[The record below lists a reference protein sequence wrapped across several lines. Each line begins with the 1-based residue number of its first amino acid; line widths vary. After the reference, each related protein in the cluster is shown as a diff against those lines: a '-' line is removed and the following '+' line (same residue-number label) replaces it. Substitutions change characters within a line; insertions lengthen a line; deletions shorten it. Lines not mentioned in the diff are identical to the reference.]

1 MESHVQTSALLHGKY
16 GVLQL
21 VSIACSF
28 ALGAWILY
36 ANKLF
41 YHDDAYITLRY
52 ARNFLEGHGIVW
64 NAGEYVQGYTNFLHL
79 VLISGLGLAGVDLV
93 WASRVI
99 GVLTFGLL
107 VLVLQLFLRRS
118 SRQSL
123 QERNLFHL
131 PVILTLASA
140 PLIVWSIGGLEGT
153 LFALL
158 TSTGCL
164 TFLAALDQ
172 SANWRLPVASGV
184 CLALAYLAHPTGLV
198 FIGLSMIWL
207 LITWKSR
214 LIRSIVAFA
223 APCFVIVTTYTL
235 WQFFYY
241 GDVVPNTFYTKAGNF
256 TIQRLIK
263 GLRYMVSYAQQPP
276 YLPIL
281 ILLAVGY
288 SIVAKKWHWHSK
300 LTYLALIISGY
311 TSFLVFIGGDHMQA
325 FRLFLPLIV
334 PLSYT
339 FYLLLTYTVDT
350 SNRIAVSLLT
360 VMVLFLSGMQLG
372 QARLNP
378 KKEDPASRT
387 GTIIGKYIAKAWP
400 EGSLVALNTAGS
412 TPYYA
417 PQHRYI
423 DMLGLND
430 RHIAKRIITKIE
442 LRRQN
447 ASGHLKGDGNYV
459 LSMAPDFIIVGP
471 AHGTDISDP
480 WFLSDLEMS
489 RAPRFAQKYIRKQV
503 RLNQRGEVIE
513 KGGTL
518 FAYYQRQGNS

>member
-41 YHDDAYITLRY
+41 YHDDAYITLQY

-79 VLISGLGLAGVDLV
+79 VLISGLGLAGVNMV

-107 VLVLQLFLRRS
+107 VLALQLFLRRS

-123 QERNLFHL
+123 QERNHFHL
-131 PVILTLASA
+131 PFILTLASA

-172 SANWRLPVASGV
+172 PANWRLPMASGV

-241 GDVVPNTFYTKAGNF
+241 GDVVPNTFYAKAGNF

-281 ILLAVGY
+281 ILFSVGY

-300 LTYLALIISGY
+300 LT
-311 TSFLVFIGGDHMQA
+311 
-325 FRLFLPLIV
+325 
-334 PLSYT
+334 
-339 FYLLLTYTVDT
+339 
-350 SNRIAVSLLT
+350 
-360 VMVLFLSGMQLG
+360 
-372 QARLNP
+372 
-378 KKEDPASRT
+378 
-387 GTIIGKYIAKAWP
+387 
-400 EGSLVALNTAGS
+400 
-412 TPYYA
+412 
-417 PQHRYI
+417 
-423 DMLGLND
+423 
-430 RHIAKRIITKIE
+430 
-442 LRRQN
+442 
-447 ASGHLKGDGNYV
+447 
-459 LSMAPDFIIVGP
+459 
-471 AHGTDISDP
+471 
-480 WFLSDLEMS
+480 
-489 RAPRFAQKYIRKQV
+489 
-503 RLNQRGEVIE
+503 
-513 KGGTL
+513 
-518 FAYYQRQGNS
+518 